1 MIKSEAFLSIQKR
14 SAVIINQPRFSSPHL
29 LKDSLTPSVPPLLLP
44 REGEEMSTAENP
56 PLLLPREEE
65 EMSTAEHPPPTV
77 SISSYQAAGRGHRK
91 RTGLYTNASTS
102 NWLKRNKR
110 KSAHAMQLIKLCALG
125 ISPFCTDGTTSHSWR
140 CPNMT
145 TSSVCFKTKAID
157 FNTKAINWDI
167 VL

>member
-14 SAVIINQPRFSSPHL
+14 SAVIINQPCFSSPHL

-44 REGEEMSTAENP
+44 REG
-56 PLLLPREEE
+56 E

-110 KSAHAMQLIKLCALG
+110 KSAHAMQLIKLCAFG